1 VNRRCHTL
9 LAPLIAVLALLL
21 GLAGVASAA
30 FNAAA
35 TDPHYGIFLPQ
46 LSEAPARMP
55 LEIADPTREN
65 GVWLYDSTL
74 GVPVYV
80 KQNPWTSFDP
90 EGLAEFLVGNLK
102 VTLFQNGV
110 MGSVCYATDSDRAS
124 VSHLSTQMSEAG
136 KERASY
142 FKASPGRFLKEAVQG
157 YRSGTGDTPASSFG
171 SNVAEKE
178 AFAALLS
185 RMPKVGGRITP
196 GPALATPNGVVVPV
210 SGGLATTTPAPLP
223 VGALLQSNQES
234 KPGDSARDTSDSN
247 PAKKPTGS
255 YTNEHASG
263 TKYHGKGPEKR
274 MNESAK
280 EKATEYDD
288 PVVKQDFKPAANDR
302 EALKDEARRIREDG
316 GVKDNPNNY
325 NKRNSPGEKYLKQ
338 DGE

>member
-1 VNRRCHTL
+1 VNHSRLRLSL
-9 LAPLIAVLALLL
+9 LAPLLAVLALLL
-21 GLAGVASAA
+21 GLAGSASAA

-35 TDPHYGIFLPQ
+35 TDPHYGNFLLQ
-46 LSEAPARMP
+46 SSEAPAQMP
-55 LEIADPTREN
+55 LAIADSDREI

-247 PAKKPTGS
+247 PA
-255 YTNEHASG
+255 N
-263 TKYHGKGPEKR
+263 
-274 MNESAK
+274 SAK
-280 EKATEYDD
+280 PKLNANERRAQKQAEAKEQKHGDRDYEEPASEDYAKWKAKELEKAKGD
-288 PVVKQDFKPAANDR
+288 KG
-302 EALKDEARRIREDG
+302 KDARRAAHDKKRDGIDRSKRQLDED
-316 GVKDNPNNY
+316 Y
-325 NKRNSPGEKYLKQ
+325 EK
-338 DGE
+338 